1 MGKVGEAH
9 MKDEKDF
16 ENEFEQL
23 MGHVK
28 EKKGK
33 CPEGTVL
40 LDFKANNLSGA
51 EQQEL
56 MDHISMCGK
65 CQLLLHRM
73 DGDLEEADR
82 AAALQKWPDT
92 DQRISD
98 GISGVIRKPKAP
110 VTSFR
115 KWSPSKFSTLAY
127 AAAIFFMLLS
137 PFLIYRMIRL
147 QDELASQKAISNDL
161 NSKFQAAVQA
171 SKSKDDQIA
180 ELKQRGSGVQVFGN
194 PLSQILNL
202 AALRSAPEE
211 IKPIKIPKDA
221 QLLNLV
227 IRLDDKKEYPL
238 YRMDI
243 EDSSGKKMATANNL
257 KKDPYASL
265 QMAIAASSLEAKDYV
280 IKIYGM
286 QDSKEELI
294 SAQKIQIVF

>member
-1 MGKVGEAH
+1 

-16 ENEFEQL
+16 DNEFEQL
-23 MGHVK
+23 MSHVK
-28 EKKGK
+28 EKKRK

-65 CQLLLHRM
+65 CQLILHRM
-73 DGDLEEADR
+73 EGDLEVADR
-82 AAALQKWPDT
+82 DIALQKWPDT

-98 GISGVIRKPKAP
+98 GISGVIRKPKTP

-137 PFLIYRMIRL
+137 PILIYKMFRL

-161 NSKFQAAVQA
+161 NVKFQAAVQA

-180 ELKQRGSGVQVFGN
+180 ELKQRGSGVQVYGN

-202 AALRSAPEE
+202 AALRSSPEE
-211 IKPIKIPKDA
+211 TKPIKIPKDA

-243 EDSSGKKMATANNL
+243 EDSSGKKVATANNL
-257 KKDPYASL
+257 KKDQYSSL
-265 QMAIAASSLEAKDYV
+265 QMAIATSSLEAKDYT
-280 IKIYGM
+280 IRIYGV
-286 QDSKEELI
+286 QESKEALV
-294 SAQKIQIVF
+294 STQRIQIVF